1 MRVIF
6 FGTPAFAV
14 PSLQRLLE
22 EGREVVAVVTQ
33 PDRLKGR
40 GHLLSAPPV
49 KEYALTR
56 GIPVLQPARIRTP
69 EFLGELQ
76 DLRPDVLVVVAY
88 GRILPAGI
96 LELPP
101 LGCLNVHG
109 SLLPQY
115 RGAAPIQWSLIN
127 GDPKTGITTML
138 MNEGLDTGDILLQEE
153 TLISDDDTTQS
164 LSLRLSALGAA
175 LLSRTLEGVSSGVIR
190 PVPQGGAP
198 SFAPPL
204 KKEDGRIDWRWPAG
218 RIFNLIR
225 GTFPWPGAYGLLNG
239 ERLVLLRASVLDQET
254 AAAPGTLAVSAEG
267 GLLVQTGGGTLVVHE
282 LKPEGRKAMTAADFA
297 NGRRLRAGMGFDAV

>member
-1 MRVIF
+1 MRIIF

-14 PSLQRLLE
+14 PSLKILND
-22 EGREVVAVVTQ
+22 EGRDVVAVVTQ

-40 GHLLSAPPV
+40 GHVLSAPPV
-49 KEYALTR
+49 KEFALAR
-56 GIPVLQPARIRTP
+56 RIPVLQPDRIRTSEFHQELSSLCP
-69 EFLGELQ
+69 E
-76 DLRPDVLVVVAY
+76 VIIVVAY

-101 LGCLNVHG
+101 LGCINVHG

-115 RGAAPIQWSLIN
+115 RGAAPVQWSVIN
-127 GDPKTGITTML
+127 GDLRTGITTMQ

-164 LSLRLSALGAA
+164 LSIKLSEIGASLLVKTLDGLRDG
-175 LLSRTLEGVSSGVIR
+175 TVS
-190 PVPQGGAP
+190 PAPQRGEP

-204 KKEDGRIDWRWPAG
+204 KKEDGRIDWSWPAR

-225 GTFPWPGAYGLLNG
+225 GTFPWPGAHGLLNG
-239 ERLVLLRASVLDQET
+239 ERIVILRASALFPEVRGD
-254 AAAPGTLAVSAEG
+254 AGVISISGEG
-267 GLLVQTGGGTLVVHE
+267 GLLVQTGAGLLSIHE
-282 LKPEGRKAMTAADFA
+282 LKPEGRKAMLSSDFV
-297 NGRRLRAGMGFDAV
+297 NGRRLRAGMCFDAL